1 MTVACSFSLLYINSI
16 LLYEYIHFTID
27 DHLSC
32 FHFSVMI
39 LSSAINILVHK
50 LCLYVHDPRRVE
62 DMSIHS
68 ALIDIFKVNFQNGCT
83 ILHLYQ

>member
-1 MTVACSFSLLYINSI
+1 MTVVCSFSLLYINSI
-16 LLYEYIHFTID
+16 LLYEYIHFTLD
-27 DHLSC
+27 DHLGC